1 MTGRAPLLA
10 PSVLAADFGRLA
22 EEIAAV
28 VEGGADWIHVDVMDG
43 HFVPNLTFGVEMIR
57 TARRVTDLPIDVHLM
72 IENPERVFDEYVEAG
87 AGILTL
93 HVEATRH
100 LHRHLQRIREL
111 GAKAGAALNPGTPLE
126 AVDAAWEEIDVL
138 LVMSVDP
145 GWAGQAFVRSS
156 LDKIRTARE
165 RIDALPDGARPV
177 LEVDGGID
185 AANAA
190 EVTAAGADVLV
201 SGSGIYGGDDP
212 AESTRALRAAAG
224 KRRPR

>member
-1 MTGRAPLLA
+1 LNARIPLLA

-43 HFVPNLTFGVEMIR
+43 HFVPNLTFGAEMVR

-72 IENPERVFDEYVEAG
+72 IERPEQVFDEYVEAG

-111 GAKAGAALNPGTPLE
+111 GAKAGAAINPGTALD
-126 AVDAAWEEIDVL
+126 AVDAVWEEIDVL
-138 LVMSVDP
+138 LVMSVNP
-145 GWAGQAFVRSS
+145 GWAGQAFIRSS
-156 LDKIRTARE
+156 LDKLQTARE
-165 RIDALPDGARPV
+165 RIDALPEGSRPL

-224 KRRPR
+224 KRQAR

>member
-1 MTGRAPLLA
+1 M
-10 PSVLAADFGRLA
+10 V
-22 EEIAAV
+22 
-28 VEGGADWIHVDVMDG
+28 
-43 HFVPNLTFGVEMIR
+43 R
-57 TARRVTDLPIDVHLM
+57 TVRRVTELPIDVHLM
-72 IENPERVFDEYVEAG
+72 IEHPERVFDEYVEAG
-87 AGILTL
+87 AGILTF

-111 GAKAGAALNPGTPLE
+111 GAKAGAAINPGTPLD
-126 AVDAAWEEIDVL
+126 AVNAAWEEMDVL
-138 LVMSVDP
+138 LVMSVNP
-145 GWAGQAFVRSS
+145 GWAGQAFIRSS
-156 LDKIRTARE
+156 LDKLQTARE
-165 RIDALPDGARPV
+165 RIDALPEGSRPL

-224 KRRPR
+224 KRQAR

>member
-1 MTGRAPLLA
+1 
-10 PSVLAADFGRLA
+10 
-22 EEIAAV
+22 
-28 VEGGADWIHVDVMDG
+28 MDG

-57 TARRVTDLPIDVHLM
+57 TARAVTDLPIDVHLM

-111 GAKAGAALNPGTPLE
+111 GAKAGAAINPGTPLD
-126 AVDAAWEEIDVL
+126 AVDAVWEEIDVL
-138 LVMSVDP
+138 LIMSVNP
-145 GWAGQAFVRSS
+145 GWAGQVFIRTS
-156 LDKIRTARE
+156 LDKLRTGRE
-165 RIDALPDGARPV
+165 RIDALPEGSRPL

-190 EVTAAGADVLV
+190 DLTAAGADVLV

-212 AESTRALRAAAG
+212 TESTRALRRAAG
-224 KRRPR
+224 KRPRR

>member
-1 MTGRAPLLA
+1 MTGRRPLLA

-22 EEIAAV
+22 EEITAV

-43 HFVPNLTFGVEMIR
+43 HFVPNLTFGAEMIR

-72 IENPERVFDEYVEAG
+72 IEHPERVFDEYVEAG
-87 AGILTL
+87 AGVLTL
-93 HVEATRH
+93 HVEATCH

-111 GAKAGAALNPGTPLE
+111 GAKAGAAINPGTPLS
-126 AVDAAWEEIDVL
+126 ALDAAWEEIDLL
-138 LVMSVDP
+138 LVMSVNP
-145 GWAGQAFVRSS
+145 GWAGQAFIRSA
-156 LDKIRTARE
+156 LDKLRTARE
-165 RIDALPDGARPV
+165 RIDRLPDGVRPL

-201 SGSGIYGGDDP
+201 SGSGIYRGDDP
-212 AESTRALRAAAG
+212 AGSTRALRAAAQAG
-224 KRRPR
+224 LS